1 MHASFIDWINNGTYL
16 SVDIVNE
23 CVLLMGH
30 HLLRALLRNI
40 QEVGV
45 FSVLADETR
54 DVSNHEQLAIC
65 IRWVDAE
72 FVIHEDLIGLM
83 HVEKTD
89 ANTLTTAIKDVLI
102 RCSLPL
108 SQCRG
113 QGYDGAS
120 TMMV

>member
-1 MHASFIDWINNGTYL
+1 MKRGTY
-16 SVDIVNE
+16 II
-23 CVLLMGH
+23 M
-30 HLLRALLRNI
+30 
-40 QEVGV
+40 
-45 FSVLADETR
+45 
-54 DVSNHEQLAIC
+54 SNWQFAC
-65 IRWVDAE
+65 IRWIDAE

-120 TMMV
+120 TMMGHLTGVATQLKKEEPSACNRGTLLGSLLKSLSARCC